1 MSDSLLATKFFV
13 PHPGPNL
20 VHRQRLLDRL
30 DESLRRG
37 NHLTLISTPAGYG
50 KTTLLGEWFQ
60 ASHYSKT
67 WLTLDEGDNDPVR
80 FLIYLVYALREI
92 MPGFGETMLMD
103 AGSSQ
108 THISN
113 LQLTSLLNEL
123 FELPDK
129 SLIILDDYHCISK
142 QTIHD
147 AVSNLIEHS
156 PPHVH
161 FVISSRADPPLPIS
175 RLRARGQV
183 TELRQNDLQFTLDEA
198 AEFLT
203 KNPAFSLT
211 RDDISA
217 LTNRTEGW
225 AAGLQMASASLV
237 EQSDVSGF
245 IQAFT
250 GSNRFIL
257 DFLIEEVLAN
267 QTDEI
272 QDFLLHTSILDHLCG
287 PLCDQLISEFI
298 VLPATSQDTLVEL
311 EQKNLFIIP
320 LDDQRKWYRYHRLFA
335 DLLRQRLVQ
344 LYPERKILLHQR
356 ACDWYE
362 MHRFSEEAIEHAFW
376 ADDKQ
381 RAAELIQEAAET
393 ILMQSQVTTLLS
405 WLRKL
410 PPNELQTRPVLS
422 VYYAW
427 VLLWSGAPLEAIDS
441 HLKLAVSRQSH
452 SAYGLPLQAFLEIYN
467 GNVENAI
474 RLSHRALDQLPEE
487 DLLLRSLANF
497 ILASSHLARG
507 ETEEGITILERTA
520 RTSQQVGNVM
530 IATLILCELGDE
542 NQKLGQ
548 LHQAQRLYEQALE
561 ISSTRQGGL
570 LPVAGKALIGL
581 GDLEREWNHL
591 ETAEQMTIKGIS
603 LAEEWSI
610 LGTFEGYI
618 NLAIIKDAQG
628 EKHAADQIFSHLHEL
643 AYQFDASEVDDY
655 VVEIVAARRNI
666 AHGNLDSV
674 EEWINNRSLDKPK
687 TPIRSDAVD
696 ELLQVRL
703 RKYEK
708 SIQARYLVAKGQY
721 DQALT
726 LLDQVLIEAENL
738 GRVFLI
744 IEAEVLRA
752 IAFHA
757 REDQPAAL
765 SALRRALQLAEPE
778 GFMRIFLDQ
787 GDPLVGLLESTL
799 CEVREPS
806 LVIYIQRLLDS
817 FSQPQTTSLTAL
829 PTGIKVPVEA
839 LSARE
844 LEVLHLLQS
853 SLSSTEMAGE
863 LSISVNTLRSHLK
876 NIYSKLGAH
885 SRYEAIAHAKR
896 IGLL

>member
-1 MSDSLLATKFFV
+1 VTDTLLATKFFI
-13 PHPGPNL
+13 PPLRASL

-30 DESLRRG
+30 DECVQKGERLI
-37 NHLTLISTPAGYG
+37 LISTPAGYG
-50 KTTLLGEWFQ
+50 KTTLLVEWVQ
-60 ASHYSKT
+60 KSNTPIA
-67 WLTLDEGDNDPVR
+67 WLSLDVGDNDPVK
-80 FLIYLVYALREI
+80 FMTSLVFALREI
-92 MPGFGETMLMD
+92 NPGIGD
-103 AGSSQ
+103 ASLVNANSSQ
-108 THISN
+108 TQISSA
-113 LQLTSLLNEL
+113 QITSLVNDLL
-123 FELPDK
+123 ELPDK
-129 SLIILDDYHCISK
+129 TLIILDDYHCVNR

-147 AVSNLIEHS
+147 AVSTLVEHS
-156 PPHVH
+156 PPNIQYI
-161 FVISSRADPPLPIS
+161 ISTRADPPLPIA
-175 RLRARGQV
+175 RLRGRGQL
-183 TELRQNDLQFTLDEA
+183 TELRQNELRFTKHEA
-198 AEFLT
+198 AEFLS
-203 KNPAFSLT
+203 KNQAFDLSE
-211 RDDISA
+211 DDITA

-225 AAGLQMASASLV
+225 AAGLQMAASSLA
-237 EQSDVSGF
+237 EQRDVSGF
-245 IQAFT
+245 IQAFR

-267 QTDEI
+267 QADEI
-272 QDFLLHTSILDHLCG
+272 QDFLLHTSILDQLCG
-287 PLCDQLISEFI
+287 PLCDQLISGLIE
-298 VLPATSQDTLVEL
+298 LPATSQVTLEEL
-311 EQKNLFIIP
+311 EHKNLFIIP
-320 LDDQRKWYRYHRLFA
+320 LDDQRKWYRYHRLFS
-335 DLLRQRLVQ
+335 DLLRQRLTQ
-344 LYPERKILLHQR
+344 LYPERKVLLNQR

-362 MHRFSEEAIEHAFW
+362 MHRFPEEAIEHAFL
-376 ADDKQ
+376 ADDNP

-410 PPNELQTRPVLS
+410 TPTELQTRPVLS

-474 RLSHRALDQLPEE
+474 QLSRQALDQLPEE
-487 DLLLRSLANF
+487 DQLLRSLANF

-507 ETEEGITILERTA
+507 ETAEGIEILEKTA

-530 IATLILCELGDE
+530 VATLILCELGDE

-548 LHQAQRLYEQALE
+548 LHQAQRLYDQALE
-561 ISSTRQGGL
+561 ISSTRQGVL

-591 ETAEQMTIKGIS
+591 ETAAQLTTKGIS

-610 LGTFEGYI
+610 LGVFEGYI
-618 NLAIIKDAQG
+618 NLAMIKDALG
-628 EKHAADQIFSHLHEL
+628 EKDAADQIFAQLREL

-655 VVEIVAARRNI
+655 VVEMVAARRNI
-666 AHGNLDSV
+666 AHGDLDSV

-687 TPIRSDAVD
+687 TPTRSDAVD

-708 SIQARYLVAKGQY
+708 SIQARYLIAKGQY
-721 DQALT
+721 DQALI
-726 LLDQVLIEAENL
+726 LLDQVLVEAENMD
-738 GRVFLI
+738 RVFLI

-757 REDQPAAL
+757 QGEQPAAYA
-765 SALRRALQLAEPE
+765 ALRKALQLGEPE
-778 GFMRIFLDQ
+778 GFMRVFLDH
-787 GDPLVGLLESTL
+787 GNPLVGLLESTL
-799 CEVREPS
+799 TEVRDPS
-806 LVIYIQRLLDS
+806 LLIYIQRLLDS
-817 FSQPQTTSLTAL
+817 FSQPQTSLATP
-829 PTGIKVPVEA
+829 PTGIKEPVEP

-853 SLSSTEMAGE
+853 PLSSTEMAGE

-876 NIYSKLGAH
+876 NIYSKLDAH

-896 IGLL
+896 FDLL